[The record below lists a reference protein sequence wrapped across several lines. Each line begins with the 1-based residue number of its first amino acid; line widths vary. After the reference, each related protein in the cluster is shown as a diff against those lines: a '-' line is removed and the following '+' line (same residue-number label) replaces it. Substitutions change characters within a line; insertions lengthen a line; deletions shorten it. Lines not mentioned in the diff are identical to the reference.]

1 LIYLIQLKS
10 IKLVLLV
17 LIGSL
22 LFNNS
27 CGTPKKMDELPTKS
41 YNEVLAAIQTKK
53 KELKAKYDA
62 ANTTEKKLVIEET
75 RVFLFNQLTNEIF
88 PSWYGTNWDYNG
100 VTEKPKE
107 GAIACGYFV
116 TTTLSHLGL
125 NIPRVKWAQAASET
139 MIIAATPE
147 ITRFSEKKI
156 EDIEKWLL
164 EQDDAIYMVGL
175 DSHTGFVYKKG
186 NELWSV
192 HSSPWN
198 SQKGGVVI
206 EPIDA
211 DAPLKSSKYR
221 IFGKLFLDDMVKAW
235 LTNKVYL

>member
-1 LIYLIQLKS
+1 MNLKS
-10 IKLVLLV
+10 IKKYKFPVLFW
-17 LIGSL
+17 GMFL
-22 LFNNS
+22 LNS
-27 CGTPKKMDELPTKS
+27 CATPTKMDQAPTKS
-41 YNEVLAAIQTKK
+41 YDEILADIKTKK
-53 KELKAKYDA
+53 KELKDKYDA
-62 ANTTEKKLVIEET
+62 ANTTEKKQLIEET
-75 RVFLFNQLTNEIF
+75 RTYLFKQLTNEIF

-116 TTTLSHLGL
+116 TTTLCHLGL
-125 NIPRVKWAQAASET
+125 NVPRVKWAQAASET

-147 ITRFSEKKI
+147 VKRFSEKKI

-164 EQDDAIYMVGL
+164 EHDDAIYIVGL

-206 EPIDA
+206 EAIDA

-221 IFGKLFLDDMVKAW
+221 VFGKLFLDDMVKAW
-235 LTNKVYL
+235 LNDVAY